1 MIVKKRQSRHASYE
15 SLTERKKMNIIYN
28 CFICNKKVQFENSDD
43 TYEEYEVDEEGNKYC
58 SFCYGE
64 ENNEYNI

>member
-1 MIVKKRQSRHASYE
+1 
-15 SLTERKKMNIIYN
+15 MNIIHN

-64 ENNEYNI
+64 ENHEYNI